1 MKGLLKTKSGLSQL
15 LLLISICIVSF
26 MVIGFIGSLIAYSM
40 FGKGIGLKEITDLSN
55 FDYNKPGVVD
65 LLRALQVV
73 QFISLF
79 VIPCFICAKLFS
91 TDSKKYLGLK
101 PPSEKGYWLAAFAL
115 LILAIPFTNLLGEL
129 NKHVSLPKNIE
140 QWMQKSEEEAAKAI
154 SALLSRHTI
163 KDLLLNLFFIAGL
176 AAIGEEL
183 LFRGMLQRLIGKIFK
198 SPWAGIIIS
207 AIIFSAIHM
216 EFYGFLPRFALGI
229 LLGAIYWY
237 SGSLYAAMF
246 AHFIYDSFV
255 IVIAWFLP
263 QTMDEK
269 GTAGINIT
277 TIAATGAV
285 GLFFVIL
292 IMVWMKRRSTQ
303 SYASVYADDSVPVKD
318 HPF

>member
-26 MVIGFIGSLIAYSM
+26 VVIGAIGSLIAYSM
-40 FGKGIGLKEITDLSN
+40 FGKGMGLKELSDLSTL
-55 FDYNKPGVVD
+55 DYNKPGAVD
-65 LLRALQVV
+65 MIRALQVV

-79 VIPCFICAKLFS
+79 LIPCFICAYLFS
-91 TDSKKYLGLK
+91 TDRKKYLGLK
-101 PPSEKGYWLAAFAL
+101 APSEKGYWLAAFAL
-115 LILAIPFTNLLGEL
+115 LILALPFTNLLGEL
-129 NKHVSLPKNIE
+129 NKHVSFPKNIE
-140 QWMQKSEEEAAKAI
+140 KWMQKSEEDAAKAI
-154 SALLSRHTI
+154 KALLSKHSI
-163 KDLLLNLFFIAGL
+163 KDLLLNIFFIAGL

-183 LFRGMLQRLIGKIFK
+183 LFRGMLQRLIAKIFK
-198 SPWAGIIIS
+198 SPWVGIIIS

-237 SGSLYAAMF
+237 SGSLYAAML

-255 IVIAWFLP
+255 IVVAWFLP
-263 QTMDEK
+263 ETLDEK
-269 GTAGINIT
+269 GTAGINFT
-277 TIAATGAV
+277 TIAATGAI

-292 IMVWMKRRSTQ
+292 IMAWMKRRSVQ
-303 SYASVYADDSVPVKD
+303 SFESVYSDDIVPVKD